1 MQVTIIFNDEL
12 EKTVDIDF
20 ACELFYLYQKG
31 ATIAGEEINETRR
44 ARWQKVENSLK
55 NAKDGD
61 EIDFRLMG
69 DIYYTNGGP
78 YLDSSN

>member
-1 MQVTIIFNDEL
+1 MQVTVILNDDL

-20 ACELFYLYQKG
+20 AWELYHLYKVGANLAQETITESRLAKWEKVQK
-31 ATIAGEEINETRR
+31 
-44 ARWQKVENSLK
+44 SLE

-69 DIYYTNGGP
+69 DIYYPNGGP
-78 YLDSSN
+78 YLDSSD

>member
-12 EKTVDIDF
+12 ESTVDLDF
-20 ACELFYLYQKG
+20 AWELFHLYKTGVNIAKENITESRLAKWEQVQK
-31 ATIAGEEINETRR
+31 
-44 ARWQKVENSLK
+44 SLE

-69 DIYYTNGGP
+69 EIYYTNGGP